1 LSFLTILLEK
11 GGYFV
16 MDNIASIILA
26 AGEGTRMKSSI
37 PKVLHLVCGKPMIYY
52 LIENVSLIGIKKV
65 VIVVGHKKDLVTK
78 GLSNIKGLCC
88 VEQDELLGT
97 GDAVLRAKNILLK
110 DKTIEHVLV
119 LYGDTPLLTTDTI
132 KKLINKHMETKA
144 GCTLLTAQLK
154 NPTGYGR
161 LQRASNGRVQKIV
174 EELDASIY
182 EKVIE
187 EINVG
192 VYCFNKKQ
200 LFDAI
205 DRIKPDNQK
214 EEYYLTDVIS
224 MFVKENILVESVAT
238 DDVDEFLGVNT
249 MADLTKADQ
258 IMRNRIMD
266 RFMCNGISIVDPRNT
281 YIEEGVEIGRDTV
294 IYPYTFIEKGVK
306 IGAHCSIGPFARLR
320 QGTKIDDNVGIGNF
334 VEIVRSIVGENTKIK
349 HKTYIG
355 DTIIGKD
362 VNIGAGTIV
371 ANYDGKEKHQT
382 IIEDKAFIG
391 TGTILIA
398 PVKIGKAA
406 VTGAGS
412 VVTKNKN
419 VLAGQVVAGVPAK
432 ILKKRK

>member
-1 LSFLTILLEK
+1 
-11 GGYFV
+11 

-37 PKVLHLVCGKPMIYY
+37 PKVLHLVCGKPMIHY
-52 LIENVSLIGIKKV
+52 LIENVSSIGIKKV
-65 VIVVGHKKDLVTK
+65 IIVVGHKKELVIK
-78 GLSNIKGLCC
+78 KLDKIKGLRC

-97 GDAVLRAKNILLK
+97 GDAVSKAKNTLLR
-110 DKTIEHVLV
+110 DKTIEHVLI

-132 KKLINKHMETKA
+132 EKLIDKHIETKA

-161 LQRASNGRVQKIV
+161 LQRAANGRIQKIV
-174 EELDASIY
+174 EELDATIY

-200 LFDAI
+200 LFDAL
-205 DRIKPDNQK
+205 DKIKPDNKK
-214 EEYYLTDVIS
+214 EEYYLTDVIG
-224 MFVKENILVESVAT
+224 MFVKENIPVESVST
-238 DDVDEFLGVNT
+238 GDVDEFLGVNT

-258 IMRNRIMD
+258 IMRYRIMD
-266 RFMCNGISIVDPRNT
+266 KFMTSGISIVDPKNT
-281 YIEEGVEIGRDTV
+281 YIEEAVDIGSDTI
-294 IYPYTFIEKGVK
+294 IYPYTFIENGVK
-306 IGAHCSIGPFARLR
+306 IGTKCSIGPFARLR
-320 QGTKIDDNVGIGNF
+320 HGTIIGNNVGIGNF
-334 VEIVRSIVGENTKIK
+334 VEIVRSVVGENTKIK
-349 HKTYIG
+349 HKSYIG
-355 DTIIGKD
+355 DTVIGKD

-398 PVKIGKAA
+398 PVKIGKSA

-419 VLAGQVVAGVPAK
+419 VQDGQVVAGVPAK
-432 ILKKRK
+432 ILKKKK